1 MAKKVEK
8 IIGKI
13 RQRID
18 QAIDKVLLKAKGL
31 FKGKNGKGSKNQQSK
46 EKVVE
51 GGLRDLHVE
60 ENKYLKD
67 NKITK
72 AVSIQPSA
80 VSRELKAHAT

>member
-31 FKGKNGKGSKNQQSK
+31 FKGQK
-46 EKVVE
+46 
-51 GGLRDLHVE
+51 R
-60 ENKYLKD
+60 
-67 NKITK
+67 
-72 AVSIQPSA
+72 
-80 VSRELKAHAT
+80 